1 MDNFRVCCN
10 ISISYRKQITVKSYG
25 SYVGNFIT
33 AHPGCKPDQWQCD
46 KYEWRSVSCIPEYQ
60 RCDNITDCA
69 DGSDEVDCR

>member
-1 MDNFRVCCN
+1 MQEIFV
-10 ISISYRKQITVKSYG
+10 I
-25 SYVGNFIT
+25 

-46 KYEWRSVSCIPEYQ
+46 RYEWRSVSCIPEYQ